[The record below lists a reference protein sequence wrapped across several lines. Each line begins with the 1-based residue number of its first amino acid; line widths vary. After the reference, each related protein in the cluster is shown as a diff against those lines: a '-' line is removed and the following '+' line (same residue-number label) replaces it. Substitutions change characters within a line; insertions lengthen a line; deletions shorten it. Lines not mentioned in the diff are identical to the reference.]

1 MVCIDLNIVRNE
13 KKYRIEQI
21 TKYRLI
27 DVLEKV
33 MKKDNFSENE
43 SYKVRSLYF
52 DTIYNKDYIE
62 KKSGIEKR
70 RKIRLR
76 TYNENEDLVKLEIK
90 EKINEVQ
97 RKESIL
103 IKKNAALKLINGDYD
118 VLRLI
123 KSPIAKK
130 IQYIM
135 QLELYKPTC
144 IIEYERTAFV
154 LEEND
159 TRITIDENIRSTES
173 NFDLF
178 SKELMLNKVVEDVVL
193 EVKYDRFL
201 VSYIKDILDSVNKLD
216 TSCSK
221 YCMGR
226 VLEWI

>member
-1 MVCIDLNIVRNE
+1 MVYIDLNVIRNE
-13 KKYRIEQI
+13 KKYRIDQI
-21 TKYRLI
+21 TKLRI
-27 DVLEKV
+27 IKMLEEI
-33 MKKDNFSENE
+33 MKRDEYSKNE

-97 RKESIL
+97 RKESVL

-178 SKELMLNKVVEDVVL
+178 SKKLMVNKVMEDIVL

-201 VSYIKDILDSVNKLD
+201 LSYIKDTLDYINKLD
-216 TSCSK
+216 VSSSK
-221 YCMGR
+221 YCIGR